1 MEAEKLFTI
10 QELKSVEYY
19 YDLDGNL
26 VEENDQIPSVYVVRC
41 KLVENVWEDQMDFET
56 LDEAKKFYDE
66 CVEREKKIE
75 KLYICVADYEGGSFH
90 IGDTMTAQEWKE
102 WAMGMN
108 DFDEWSEEDQ
118 ETFKKL
124 SPEEAVDY
132 VADMWQIEIVPFDA
146 ENKEHIELRKEWEEE

>member
-1 MEAEKLFTI
+1 MEEDYTI

-26 VEENDQIPSVYVVRC
+26 VEENNQIPSEYVVRC
-41 KLVENVWEDQMDFET
+41 RLVENVWEDQEIFET

-66 CVEREKKIE
+66 CVGRAKKTE
-75 KLYICVADYEGGSFH
+75 KLYICVADYQGGSFH
-90 IGDTMTAQEWKE
+90 IGDTMTAQDWKD
-102 WAMGMN
+102 WAISMN

-146 ENKEHIELRKEWEEE
+146 ENKEHIELRKAYDDYIN